1 MALAP
6 RDATRLSLR
15 SWWALAAIA
24 LLLAHPAL
32 AAAQSDT
39 PATPHLAAF
48 PSATGFADAT
58 GGEGHAW
65 FAVPTAEGAWLL
77 HVPPR
82 GGGANDGRVRVA
94 THFLE
99 MPLLLAARNDRAWAL
114 FAPEPATQGGDATQ
128 AVQTHRILEVAVSL
142 SPSGD
147 EWRTVNAQE
156 RPGVIES
163 LVVAGRVAGLA
174 GSSLGLVALVEDAE
188 ARSIQR
194 VGPGGWE
201 SLALPEGVASIT
213 QAWRLMPS
221 PQGIA
226 LARVEGR
233 GSAMALRVRLAE
245 GVRSPG
251 DQGLVWKELRFS
263 FDPLLDTWREDESAW
278 SGAVIEGGAVVARRT
293 SEKAWVVRRLD
304 GGSDTVISRLELAPD
319 LPVSGA
325 LLASSR
331 RWVNLWSATPV
342 AQPPPRSASAE
353 ETKRSKRINGPW
365 VPARLSIQES
375 SIDTGRELFRGPV
388 ALKGLADS
396 REFRVLLGFI
406 FAVSAVVLL
415 FVLRPTETPRAFG
428 LPPGLSLAPPERRW
442 LAALLDFLPAA
453 AASARV
459 TGLWDASG
467 IDTGA
472 ITTTILLAMLLSA
485 GHCTLAEW
493 IAGKSFGKALTGC
506 EVVGV
511 RFERHAT
518 GDDSG
523 KRVELVPIVRRPRF
537 WQALTRNLMRWLVPP
552 LGIEGLGAGGG
563 RHRADQAAGTA
574 VVVRRIAQK

>member
-1 MALAP
+1 MLCAFLMLSTRAGAQV
-6 RDATRLSLR
+6 DAR
-15 SWWALAAIA
+15 
-24 LLLAHPAL
+24 
-32 AAAQSDT
+32 
-39 PATPHLAAF
+39 ATPNLATF
-48 PSATGFADAT
+48 PSATGFSDAT
-58 GGEGHAW
+58 GGDAHAW

-82 GGGANDGRVRVA
+82 GSGGGGGSGGAGDGRVRVA

-114 FAPEPATQGGDATQ
+114 FAPEPATKPTDATQ
-128 AVQTHRILEVAVSL
+128 RIQTHRILEVAVSP

-147 EWRTVNAQE
+147 GWRTVNAQE
-156 RPGVIES
+156 RPGVTES
-163 LVVAGRVAGLA
+163 LVVAGRVTGLV

-194 VGPGGWE
+194 LGPSGWE
-201 SLALPEGVASIT
+201 SLPLSEGMASTAQTWQLIT
-213 QAWRLMPS
+213 APK
-221 PQGIA
+221 GIA
-226 LARVEGR
+226 LARVDLR
-233 GSAMALRVRLAE
+233 GAATGLQIRLAE
-245 GVRSPG
+245 RAESSG
-251 DQGLVWKELRFS
+251 DSGLAWKDLRFS
-263 FDPLLDTWREDESAW
+263 FDPVLDTWRHDESAW
-278 SGAVIEGGAVVARRT
+278 TGAFIEGGAIVARRT
-293 SEKAWVVRRLD
+293 ADKGWVAHRVD
-304 GGSDTVISRLELAPD
+304 AGGDSIVAQLELAPD

-342 AQPPPRSASAE
+342 AQPPPRPVSPE
-353 ETKRSKRINGPW
+353 ESKKSKRISGPW
-365 VPARLSIQES
+365 VPAKLSIQEG

-388 ALKGLADS
+388 ALKSLADS
-396 REFRVLLGFI
+396 GEFRVLLGFI

-428 LPPGLSLAPPERRW
+428 LPPGLTLAPPERRW
-442 LAALLDFLPAA
+442 LAAVLDFLPAA

-459 TGLWDASG
+459 TGLWDAGG

-472 ITTTILLAMLLSA
+472 ITTTILLAMLLA
-485 GHCTLAEW
+485 AAHCTLAEW

-511 RFERHAT
+511 RFERHT
-518 GDDSG
+518 TNDQSG

-552 LGIEGLGAGGG
+552 LGLEGLGAGGG

-574 VVVRRIAQK
+574 VVVRTIAQK